1 MSAIARPARAAL
13 AALLLVALAGCAS
26 QTSAPK
32 ATAEKAAAQ
41 DDTVEY
47 TPLGSWVPKKA
58 KKTQLKT
65 SEQQQEQT
73 ADAMRN
79 ITTTAPGYK
88 AGTGR

>member
-1 MSAIARPARAAL
+1 M
-13 AALLLVALAGCAS
+13 
-26 QTSAPK
+26 
-32 ATAEKAAAQ
+32 
-41 DDTVEY
+41 
-47 TPLGSWVPKKA
+47 PKKA